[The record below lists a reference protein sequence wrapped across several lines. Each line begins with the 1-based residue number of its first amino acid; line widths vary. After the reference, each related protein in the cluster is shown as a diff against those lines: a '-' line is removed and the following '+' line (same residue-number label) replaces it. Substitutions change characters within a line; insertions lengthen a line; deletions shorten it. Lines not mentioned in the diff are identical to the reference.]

1 MSFRVLI
8 TCTPMLKS
16 LDDCRER
23 FRQEDMDVVAP
34 DVGQQLNEAELCDM
48 VADFDGV
55 ITGDDPFTERVF
67 EIGRQGR
74 LKAVVKWGIGM
85 NAIDVDAAK
94 RLGIFVSNTPGIF
107 GDEVADTALCYTL
120 LLARRLHKIDAAV
133 RAGEWPKTQGTSLR
147 GKVAGII
154 GVGNIGSALARRF
167 HALGMQVLGYDPYPI
182 DAALCREIGLQQVEL
197 ARLFAS
203 SDYIALCCGL
213 TSENYHLINAETLAS
228 MKAGVRIVNVARGAL
243 IDENALID
251 ALEDGKVGGAAL
263 DVFES
268 EPVDPEHPL
277 LSYDQ
282 VIAGSHNA
290 SNTKEAVVRANQ
302 VAIDILMRELRRIQ
316 SESA

>member
-1 MSFRVLI
+1 MSFRILV

-16 LDDCRER
+16 LAECQER
-23 FRQEDMDVVAP
+23 FRQEDLDVVAP
-34 DVGQQLNEAELCDM
+34 NVDQQLSEAELSGM
-48 VADFDGV
+48 IADFDGV

-85 NAIDVDAAK
+85 NAIDLDAAK

-107 GDEVADTALCYTL
+107 SDEVADTALCYTL
-120 LLARRLHKIDAAV
+120 LLARGLHKTNAAV
-133 RAGEWPKTQGTSLR
+133 RVGEWPKIQGTSLR

-167 HALGMQVLGYDPYPI
+167 HALGMQVLGYGPHPI
-182 DAALCREIGLQQVEL
+182 DAALRRESGLQQVEL
-197 ARLFAS
+197 TQVFAS
-203 SDYIALCCGL
+203 ADCIVLCCSL
-213 TSENYHLINAETLAS
+213 TPENHHMINAKTLAR
-228 MKAGVRIVNVARGAL
+228 MKAGVWIVNVSRGAL
-243 IDENALID
+243 IDEDALID

-277 LSYDQ
+277 LSYEQ

-302 VAIDILMRELRRIQ
+302 TAIDILMRELRRIEA
-316 SESA
+316 S

>member
-1 MSFRVLI
+1 MSFRILV

-16 LDDCRER
+16 LAECQER
-23 FRQEDMDVVAP
+23 FRQEDLDVVAP
-34 DVGQQLNEAELCDM
+34 NVDQQLSEAELSGM
-48 VADFDGV
+48 IADFDGV

-85 NAIDVDAAK
+85 NAIDLDAAK
-94 RLGIFVSNTPGIF
+94 RLGIFVANTPGIF
-107 GDEVADTALCYTL
+107 SDEVADTALCYTL
-120 LLARRLHKIDAAV
+120 LLARGLHKTNAAV
-133 RAGEWPKTQGTSLR
+133 RVGEWPKIQGTSLR

-167 HALGMQVLGYDPYPI
+167 HALGMQVLGYGPHPI
-182 DAALCREIGLQQVEL
+182 DAALRRESGLQQVEL
-197 ARLFAS
+197 TQVFAS
-203 SDYIALCCGL
+203 ADCIVLCCSL
-213 TSENYHLINAETLAS
+213 TPENHHMINAKTLAR
-228 MKAGVRIVNVARGAL
+228 MKAGVWIVNVSRGAL
-243 IDENALID
+243 IDEDALID

-277 LSYDQ
+277 LSYEQ

-302 VAIDILMRELRRIQ
+302 TAIDILMRELRRIEA
-316 SESA
+316 S